1 MKRFKQFILEEEK
14 PVKPVKPIEPVVS
27 EPIKDKKKPI
37 KPPLKKPE
45 EPTNVD
51 IS

>member
-1 MKRFKQFILEEEK
+1 MKRFTQFILEEE
-14 PVKPVKPIEPVVS
+14 KPVKPIEPVVS

-37 KPPLKKPE
+37 KPPVKKPE

>member
-1 MKRFKQFILEEEK
+1 MKRFKQYILEEEK
-14 PVKPVKPIEPVVS
+14 PVKPVEPVVS
-27 EPIKDKKKPI
+27 EPIKEKKKTI
-37 KPPLKKPE
+37 KKPE

>member
-1 MKRFKQFILEEEK
+1 MKRFKQFIFEEEK
-14 PVKPVKPIEPVVS
+14 PVEPVVS
-27 EPIKDKKKPI
+27 EPIKEKKKPI
-37 KPPLKKPE
+37 KPPVKKPE